1 MKKITII
8 ISVFLI
14 LLMMFIQNV
23 YATPSAIEYKG
34 TPTESSY
41 VSSSK
46 ERGLSDNEVMELLAR
61 TAQAALTI
69 VAIILAII
77 GFKISNNPRAR
88 ILFSLIMI
96 ACVVIAVII
105 QFSCF

>member
-8 ISVFLI
+8 ISAFLI
-14 LLMMFIQNV
+14 VLMLFVQNV
-23 YATPSAIEYKG
+23 YAASSRIEYQGTPSG
-34 TPTESSY
+34 SSY
-41 VSSSK
+41 VSSSSNSS
-46 ERGLSDNEVMELLAR
+46 LSDKEVVGLLAR

-96 ACVVIAVII
+96 ACVAIAVII
-105 QFSCF
+105 QVCCF